1 MNTPPDTY
9 TAKNLYDDVCAL
21 VETARKMRLEET
33 DPSLKE
39 DLTLA
44 FDSLRSA
51 RLYLSL
57 HIDKEDRDHEQ

>member
-9 TAKNLYDDVCAL
+9 TTKNLYDDVCSL
-21 VETARKMRLEET
+21 VETARKMRREET
-33 DPSLKE
+33 DLSFKE

-44 FDSLRSA
+44 FDSLRAA

-57 HIDKEDRDHEQ
+57 HIDKEDSLHEQ